1 MKAVFNTL
9 LHTVREIKAEAA
21 VDGAAATLT
30 EAKSETLGDI
40 LSYKVA

>member
-9 LHTVREIKAEAA
+9 LHTVREIKKEAPVA
-21 VDGAAATLT
+21 GPAATLT
-30 EAKSETLGDI
+30 EAKSETLRDI